1 MRPVTISEF
10 TMTIML
16 LISDSYGS
24 EVCCIGPDVII
35 KCDFRFYIDNG
46 MSCVLFR
53 IASMRL
59 FL

>member
-24 EVCCIGPDVII
+24 EVCCIGPEVII

-53 IASMRL
+53 I
-59 FL
+59 